1 MPDGSDNHPIWG
13 DDAPNRPPDAPPGT
27 GVRPPGS
34 PRPAPTSGR
43 EAYAQYGSAHYG
55 DAQYGSAPYDAAP
68 PGAPQY
74 GTPPPAG
81 RRRRRHPGRWV
92 AFLLVLALVVY
103 PVSLLLVAWTSLN
116 RTNAVGETTPSTPGR
131 TYLVVGSDSRAGLTA
146 EQRKQLHTGRVG
158 GGRTDTILLLHV
170 PAGRGPSVLMSVPRD
185 SYVAIPGHGMN
196 KINAAYAFGGPRLL
210 ADTLEKATGV
220 QIDDYVEIGLG
231 GFAGMVDALGGVQ
244 ICPKF
249 DMKDRDAGL
258 NIKKGCQQADGAT
271 ALGYARARHS
281 DPRGDLGR
289 VERQRELMAAIVT
302 KASRPTTLINP
313 FRTYPLASRGA
324 GALTVDDA
332 TGPVALLRFLLGMRS
347 TAGSN
352 GISLTVPVAGTGSRP
367 GAGSVVLWDAS
378 KAKQVFD
385 ALRTDDTE
393 AIRPIAEQQK
403 KGR

>member
-1 MPDGSDNHPIWG
+1 MPDGRDDHPIWG
-13 DDAPNRPPDAPPGT
+13 DAASNRPPDAPPGT

-34 PRPAPTSGR
+34 GGPAPRPDRYGH
-43 EAYAQYGSAHYG
+43 EQYATHASPGY
-55 DAQYGSAPYDAAP
+55 
-68 PGAPQY
+68 GAPQA
-74 GTPPPAG
+74 PPAPQQAPSA

-92 AFLLVLALVVY
+92 ALVLVLVLVVY
-103 PVSLLLVAWTSLN
+103 PATVLAVAWTSLN
-116 RTNAVGETTPSTPGR
+116 RTDAVGESTAGTPGR
-131 TYLVVGSDSRAGLTA
+131 TYLVVGSDSRKGLTA
-146 EQRKQLHTGRVG
+146 AQRKKLHTGHVG

-185 SYVAIPGHGMN
+185 SYVAIPGHGHN
-196 KINAAYAFGGPRLL
+196 KINAAFAFGGPRLL

-231 GFAGMVDALGGVQ
+231 GFAGMVDAVGGVQ

-249 DMKDRDAGL
+249 DMNDKDAGL
-258 NIKKGCQQADGAT
+258 HVKKGCQHADGGT
-271 ALGYARARHS
+271 ALAYARARHS

-302 KASRPTTLINP
+302 KATRPTTLVNP
-313 FRTYPLASRGA
+313 FRTYPLAHRGA
-324 GALTVDDA
+324 GALTVDDQ

-352 GISLTVPVAGTGSRP
+352 GVSLTVPVAGTGSRP
-367 GAGSVVLWDAS
+367 GAGSVVLWDDAQ
-378 KAKQVFD
+378 ARRVFD

-393 AIRPIAEQQK
+393 VVRSIAAKQK
-403 KGR
+403 AQR